1 MEILVGK
8 TFDGNELK
16 NRLVQIVDLINYE
29 GPLLSLF
36 LNLKDYQPYLFLWS
50 GNDKKVNRWLVYR
63 STTAQLSKY
72 INKQITH
79 LDLLLSDESFC
90 YSIDIDNDLNWLN
103 CIQLEKNTLPKSF
116 LPSNDSFF
124 DKTDCPDYAKLT
136 EFIKYSIS
144 RRSRA

>member
-1 MEILVGK
+1 MEILTGK

-16 NRLVQIVDLINYE
+16 NRLVQIGDFVNYE

-63 STTAQLSKY
+63 STTAQLNKF
-72 INKQITH
+72 INEQITH
-79 LDLLLSDESFC
+79 LDLLLSVETFC
-90 YSIDIDNDLNWLN
+90 YSVEIDNDLNWLN
-103 CIQLEKNTLPKSF
+103 CLKIEKNNLPKSF
-116 LPSNDSFF
+116 LPSTDSFF
-124 DKTDCPDYAKLT
+124 DKTDCPDFTKLT
-136 EFIKYSIS
+136 EFIKYSDA